1 MAGNRNA
8 QSQEGGVPLED
19 LRSFEARVAAARD
32 YVVPTDDLRPRV
44 LEAASAVSN
53 SKLQER
59 RIGYAI
65 IAVAIISFCWGG
77 MWLWMSSANVNT
89 VNESANS
96 ISRRALELHDKNA
109 INIHQATVDAYEEW
123 RSRSQRSL
131 PTYTSAS
138 IDEVSQPIVTPGS
151 MFAPS
156 SRQSG
161 DSTR

>member
-8 QSQEGGVPLED
+8 QPQEGGIPLED
-19 LRSFEARVAAARD
+19 MRRFEARVAAARD

-65 IAVAIISFCWGG
+65 ISVAIISFCWGG
-77 MWLWMSSANVNT
+77 MWLWMSNANVNT

-96 ISRRALELHDKNA
+96 ISRRALELHDKNS

-123 RSRSQRSL
+123 RARSQRSL
-131 PTYTSAS
+131 PTSTSVLM
-138 IDEVSQPIVTPGS
+138 DEVRQPIATPGS

-156 SRQSG
+156 SPQSR
-161 DSTR
+161 DSTK

>member
-1 MAGNRNA
+1 MANDSSSHRN
-8 QSQEGGVPLED
+8 ERNIPIED
-19 LRSFEARVAAARD
+19 LRNIEAWVASARH

-44 LEAASAVSN
+44 LDTASGVSN

-65 IAVAIISFCWGG
+65 IAVAIIFLCWGG
-77 MWLWMSSANVNT
+77 VWVGVSSVTKNT
-89 VNESANS
+89 VNESASS
-96 ISRRALELHDKNA
+96 ISRRALELHDKNS

-131 PTYTSAS
+131 PTSTSVS
-138 IDEVSQPIVTPGS
+138 IDESVQPIVTPGS

-156 SRQSG
+156 SRPSG